1 MGFFTG
7 MMSQFMRDAMANG
20 SLPAFP
26 ISTLS
31 NTPVAT
37 NPQPLLPTISVPP
50 VIPYSSLRQSI
61 ALPAAPTGH
70 PLPSGNLSTFRATQP
85 MLGMSGL
92 GIPLVPG
99 HSNNARLRRTRRRV
113 RDLSPTQIS
122 ETNIARRTAAADHLG
137 PAGAALQ
144 LRNRRVRGNAIRGPT
159 LESSGTGTLL
169 EQVSFVD
176 ALGVHQIKLTTMP
189 GQEVPFYKNY
199 GSSFGRYLEESQL
212 SFPYTVPETT
222 KVTTILEMTA
232 AAMRTSPCRYSFGPI
247 PSGPSTT
254 QQHERLDLQVLA
266 FVNTGKNRGAGS
278 AHLRRATEVNVTLA
292 LKDVFSRPWKNLF
305 TVPTLCIQD
314 GRLVLHAIVRYDGI
328 NFVEMTANRSLP
340 LRHHCLGTRQNR
352 QFTESVEMN
361 VNDSDSAASETSG
374 GVPSD
379 LEDDDEDM
387 PTAPIMPA
395 LTQPSRGTQAAH
407 RSDLQASSSAPV
419 AGQVPQRMAA
429 GSPLVPGRPTT
440 HIVTPEVPA
449 NPVPQATTT
458 ITPPWGTSTFIAPA
472 PGPYRDLFDCADVPA
487 AIYQAVGGTGRLEL
501 QANSLHDLAMLY
513 IDRVRTASAIN
524 DFTSLLCPRRKFKN
538 PSIGI
543 GLERE
548 TIHTALNMFLA
559 DAGQWFVPTDEGR
572 LTLVISMPAHL
583 ASTIP
588 PSRLERLRVVGALV
602 SLSLISGKPPGSI
615 TPALL
620 QYALNGRRLESL
632 TPDFV
637 ATWHPT
643 VARLARAMQAV
654 GPHGSLLPF
663 RTEIINYLNIQISAL
678 SQRDENQHNTL
689 VTQVVHNAVLGPD
702 INGLEAN
709 AFCGGV
715 ELTHGPDSLQLA
727 HSYPG
732 GIDFYLSHAWTGQIV
747 DFLSVDRLMVI
758 SEPSQEQLVRE
769 FGVIATALD
778 AQGLFLDFLKGTG
791 TPCPLLLEEGKSH
804 FDAAVIDELLNID
817 LVSFRPRMFCW
828 ATTGS
833 PFLDP
838 DPEFDSHDPM
848 SVHFVL
854 PGDAF

>member
-1 MGFFTG
+1 
-7 MMSQFMRDAMANG
+7 
-20 SLPAFP
+20 
-26 ISTLS
+26 
-31 NTPVAT
+31 
-37 NPQPLLPTISVPP
+37 
-50 VIPYSSLRQSI
+50 
-61 ALPAAPTGH
+61 
-70 PLPSGNLSTFRATQP
+70 

-113 RDLSPTQIS
+113 RDLSQRKSLKPTLPDALLQQIILVLLALRFS
-122 ETNIARRTAAADHLG
+122 FETGASAEMLFADPL
-137 PAGAALQ
+137 LN
-144 LRNRRVRGNAIRGPT
+144 LRGPE
-159 LESSGTGTLL
+159 LSWSKHVTLL
-169 EQVSFVD
+169 
-176 ALGVHQIKLTTMP
+176 LLIVHFSCFFQP
-189 GQEVPFYKNY
+189 GQE
-199 GSSFGRYLEESQL
+199 L

-232 AAMRTSPCRYSFGPI
+232 AAMRTSPRRYSFGPI

-278 AHLRRATEVNVTLA
+278 AHLRRATEVNATLA

-387 PTAPIMPA
+387 PTAPIMPHS
-395 LTQPSRGTQAAH
+395 LSLPGEHRQPIVPIFKPPRSR
-407 RSDLQASSSAPV
+407 SSAP
-419 AGQVPQRMAA
+419 AYGCRFSSCPR
-429 GSPLVPGRPTT
+429 SSHHP
-440 HIVTPEVPA
+440 IVTPEVPA

-472 PGPYRDLFDCADVPA
+472 PGPYRDLFDRADVPA
-487 AIYQAVGGTGRLEL
+487 AIYQAVGG
-501 QANSLHDLAMLY
+501 QADWSSRQTLSMTWQCSTSTVSALHLPSM
-513 IDRVRTASAIN
+513 
-524 DFTSLLCPRRKFKN
+524 TSPRSFAHAANLNLDPQN

-572 LTLVISMPAHL
+572 LTLAISMPAHL

-620 QYALNGRRLESL
+620 QLCCDLASDRGSAGKSDASGW
-632 TPDFV
+632 TPRKSF
-637 ATWHPT
+637 AIP
-643 VARLARAMQAV
+643 
-654 GPHGSLLPF
+654 
-663 RTEIINYLNIQISAL
+663 TEIINYLNIQVRKHSTFSIDSVTVFLCYRSAL

-715 ELTHGPDSLQLA
+715 ELHCADGFSFLA

-747 DFLSVDRLMVI
+747 DFLSVERLMVI

-769 FGVIATALD
+769 FGVIATTLD

-854 PGDAF
+854 PGDAFYNDDPATSAALMAQGMISFRTCSRAARIPISMLLELHSVTYPTPYAATFTDAVDSWFLLQILNAIGKSYHRSSYPSFALHNLCTIPRSPCSLPQYPG